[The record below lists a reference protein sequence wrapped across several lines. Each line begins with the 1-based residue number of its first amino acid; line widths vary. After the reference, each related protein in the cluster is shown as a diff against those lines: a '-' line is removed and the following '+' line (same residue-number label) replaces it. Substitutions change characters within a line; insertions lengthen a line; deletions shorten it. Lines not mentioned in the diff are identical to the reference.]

1 MNRVFNINFMDAVEV
16 NKENEMELKD
26 NLTTV
31 LENCGFS
38 TTGTV
43 YANTHMLCNDKYHVE
58 ISQYTPAGEDWIET
72 IWFDGSQ
79 KSIVDSVKERVDYF
93 DVDEEA
99 EVWIPHRGTSGVP
112 SSISELVE
120 DAEWKL
126 NELKELL
133 SALQAL

>member
-1 MNRVFNINFMDAVEV
+1 MNANVMKKMDAVRLNE
-16 NKENEMELKD
+16 ENEMMLKD
-26 NLTTV
+26 KLWNV

-43 YANTHMLCNDKYHVE
+43 YANTHMAPDDKYYVE
-58 ISQYTPAGEDWIET
+58 SSQYTPAGEDWIET

-79 KSIVDSVKERVDYF
+79 KSFVDSVKERVDYF
-93 DVDEEA
+93 DVDEEV

-112 SSISELVE
+112 SSISVLVE

-126 NELKELL
+126 NELKELM
-133 SALQAL
+133 SALKAL